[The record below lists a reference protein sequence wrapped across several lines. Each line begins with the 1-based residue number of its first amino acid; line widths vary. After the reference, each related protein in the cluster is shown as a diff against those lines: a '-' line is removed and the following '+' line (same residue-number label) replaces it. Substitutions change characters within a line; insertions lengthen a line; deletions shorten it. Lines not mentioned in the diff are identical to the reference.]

1 MKSVALSID
10 ERSPQGIA
18 SGIAR
23 LITTGDLAPGD
34 RLPTVRELASD
45 LGVSPATVSHA
56 WQTLASTGLIMSR
69 GRSGSFVR

>member
-1 MKSVALSID
+1 MKSIALSIE

-18 SGIAR
+18 GSIAR

-45 LGVSPATVSHA
+45 LGRANSMNTTVT
-56 WQTLASTGLIMSR
+56 QLTGPVIVT
-69 GRSGSFVR
+69 GNPNTP